1 MGFMELMEPETEFRG
16 TVEREDRKRN
26 FWVREKLKNRWVGWN
41 HHQGMSLAFVMLH
54 RLICNFK
61 YFPIY
66 SLFFDERRLMI
77 HRLLC
82 FWWTRFILLK
92 CFHWLTEV
100 WVVAD
105 DSHLLLV
112 AWI

>member
-1 MGFMELMEPETEFRG
+1 MGLMKPETKFRG
-16 TVEREDRKRN
+16 NGGEGGPKAELSGL
-26 FWVREKLKNRWVGWN
+26 EKLKNRWVGWN

-66 SLFFDERRLMI
+66 SLFDERRLMI

-105 DSHLLLV
+105 DCHFLLV
-112 AWI
+112 AWF